1 MTTAEIDRTVT
12 GEVPRPSRMWGR
24 DLLLESFAG
33 MFARPGRMML
43 TILGTSIG
51 LAALVA
57 TLGLS
62 RTAANQII
70 GRFDELAATEI
81 TVSSLPAAEGRPA
94 NDLPWDAAA
103 RVGRL
108 NGVVAVGT
116 LSNVDVDEA
125 LVSGRPLVDPGR
137 RSAFKVPVEA
147 ASPGLFAAIRAT
159 LREGRLPDSGHS
171 VRADRVAVLG
181 PNAARLLEVGRVSG
195 LPAVSIGDEAFLVV
209 GVLQS
214 VERKHDLLSS
224 VIIPEGT
231 ARDLYHLAAPESVV
245 VETRVGAAGLLAQQ
259 VPLAL
264 RPDQP
269 LGLQVKSPEQPQQ
282 LRSGIRSDLDML
294 FLMLG
299 GVSLLVG
306 AIGIANV
313 TLVSVMERVGEI
325 GLRRALGAARHHI
338 ATQFLLESATMGV
351 VGGVLGACTGMLVV
365 VGVAAHQTWTPV
377 IDPMVPLLSPVV
389 GGLTGL
395 VAGLYPAL
403 RAARLEPVEALRAG
417 T

>member
-1 MTTAEIDRTVT
+1 MTAGDADRGWTGAE
-12 GEVPRPSRMWGR
+12 PAPSRMWPR
-24 DLLLESFAG
+24 DLVLESFAG
-33 MFARPGRMML
+33 MFSRPGRMML

-62 RTAANQII
+62 RTAGNQII
-70 GRFDELAATEI
+70 GRFDELAATEV
-81 TVSSLPAAEGRPA
+81 TVSALPAEEGRPA
-94 NDLPWDAAA
+94 NDLPWDSAA
-103 RVGRL
+103 RMQRL
-108 NGVVAVGT
+108 NGVVAAGT
-116 LSNVDVDEA
+116 LSNVDVDGA
-125 LVSGRPLVDPGR
+125 LVRGTPVDDPGR

-147 ASPGLFAAIRAT
+147 ASPDLFTAVRAE
-159 LREGRLPDSGHS
+159 LREGRLPDAGHS
-171 VRADRVAVLG
+171 LRADKVAVLG
-181 PNAARLLEVGRVSG
+181 PNAASLLGVQRVDG
-195 LPAVSIGDEAFLVV
+195 LPAISIGDEVFLVV
-209 GVLQS
+209 GVLES

-231 ARDLYHLAAPESVV
+231 ARRWYHLTSPESVV
-245 VETRVGAAGLLAQQ
+245 VETRVGAASLLAGQA
-259 VPLAL
+259 PLAL
-264 RPDQP
+264 RPDHP
-269 LGLQVKSPEQPQQ
+269 LGLQVASPEQPQ
-282 LRSGIRSDLDML
+282 RMREGIRSDLDLL

-325 GLRRALGAARHHI
+325 GLRRALGASRRHI
-338 ATQFLLESATMGV
+338 AIQFLLESATMGV
-351 VGGVLGACTGMLVV
+351 VGGVLGASAGMLVV
-365 VGVAAHQTWTPV
+365 VGVATYQSWAPV
-377 IDPMVPLLSPVV
+377 VDPLVPLLAPVV

>member
-1 MTTAEIDRTVT
+1 MTRGEVDRTWT
-12 GEVPRPSRMWGR
+12 GAEPAPSRMWPR
-24 DLLLESFAG
+24 DLVLESFAG

-62 RTAANQII
+62 RTAGNQII

-81 TVSSLPAAEGRPA
+81 TVSALPAEEGRPA

-103 RVGRL
+103 RMQRL
-108 NGVVAVGT
+108 NGVVAAGT
-116 LSNVDVDEA
+116 LSNVDVGGD
-125 LVSGRPLVDPGR
+125 LVRGTPVDAPGR
-137 RSAFKVPVEA
+137 RAAFKVPVEA
-147 ASPGLFAAIRAT
+147 ASPDLFTAVRAR
-159 LREGRLPDSGHS
+159 LREGRLPDVGHS
-171 VRADRVAVLG
+171 RRADRVAVLG
-181 PNAARLLEVGRVSG
+181 PNAARLLGVQRVDG
-195 LPAVSIGDEAFLVV
+195 LPAISIGDEVFLVV
-209 GVLQS
+209 AVLES

-231 ARDLYHLAAPESVV
+231 ARRGYHLASPESVV
-245 VETRVGAAGLLAQQ
+245 VETRVGAASLLAEQA
-259 VPLAL
+259 PLAL
-264 RPDQP
+264 RPDHP
-269 LGLQVKSPEQPQQ
+269 LGLQVASPEQPQ
-282 LRSGIRSDLDML
+282 RMRAGIRSDLDLL

-325 GLRRALGAARHHI
+325 GLRRALGASRRHI
-338 ATQFLLESATMGV
+338 ATQFLLESATMGA
-351 VGGVLGACTGMLVV
+351 VGGVLGASAGMLVV
-365 VGVAAHQTWTPV
+365 VGVATYQSWTPV
-377 IDPMVPLLSPVV
+377 VDPLVPLLAPVV